1 MDIKRSTIPSRRHW
15 LGLGIATVLSSGL
28 AIYSLTSL
36 AAPPVGSSAAGP
48 KSLRSQNNSPS
59 QSAVTQAAAEETAEP
74 STAVATLAGGCFWC
88 TEAVFER
95 MEGVQNV
102 VSGYIGGQVPNPT
115 YQAVCTGLTGHAEAV
130 QITYDPSKTKFE
142 ELLEVFFA
150 THDPTTLNRQGADVG
165 TQYRSAIFV
174 HDEEQKRIA
183 EAYIQQLNESPEF
196 RRRKIVTTLE
206 PLSKFYVA
214 EEYHQDYFRLN
225 PLAGYCQAV
234 VRPKVM
240 KFQKS
245 FEDKVKK
252 TDTK

>member
-1 MDIKRSTIPSRRHW
+1 MDINRSTFLSRRRW
-15 LGLGIATVLSSGL
+15 LGCGIATVLSTGL
-28 AIYSLTSL
+28 AIYSLTSI
-36 AAPPVGSSAAGP
+36 AAPPVGRQ
-48 KSLRSQNNSPS
+48 SLRPQNNSRS

-74 STAVATLAGGCFWC
+74 TTAVATLAGGCFWC

-130 QITYDPSKTKFE
+130 QITYDPGKAKFE
-142 ELLEVFFA
+142 DLLEVFFA

-174 HDEEQKRIA
+174 HDEEQKQIA
-183 EAYIQQLNESPEF
+183 EAYIKQLNESPEF

-206 PLSKFYVA
+206 PLTKFYVA

-240 KFQKS
+240 KFQKV

-252 TDTK
+252 TETK